1 MDSQGS
7 SHTVRNITNNCFGC
21 KRGQCP
27 VGVQKM
33 ADLPADRVTPGK
45 PTFSFVGVDC
55 FGPFFKVKSR
65 GTVFYIPF

>member
-7 SHTVRNITNNCFGC
+7 SHTVRNVISNCFGC
-21 KRGQCP
+21 KQKQSP

-33 ADLPADRVTPGK
+33 ADLPGDRVTPGK

-55 FGPFFKVKSR
+55 FGPFLVKR
-65 GTVFYIPF
+65 G